1 MEEKYNNYLDAF
13 SKLDI
18 ADKRQEIIDELL
30 NIIKVFYKVNT
41 DFNLN
46 VKLLP
51 VKSDYK
57 SEDEYL
63 NSLIS
68 YVISLRELS
77 SGAVNLIGDNLYE

>member
-41 DFNLN
+41 EIFFANINKNLS
-46 VKLLP
+46 KIL
-51 VKSDYK
+51 
-57 SEDEYL
+57 
-63 NSLIS
+63 
-68 YVISLRELS
+68 
-77 SGAVNLIGDNLYE
+77 

>member
-18 ADKRQEIIDELL
+18 ADKRQEIINELL

-51 VKSDYK
+51 VKSDYE
-57 SEDEYL
+57 SEEEYL